1 MRHIYDLHWKI
12 FSMLEV
18 ALVVG
23 EGEEVEAAV
32 ARADS
37 RRAENEAVLGEHRT
51 CQVDWL
57 ICPFC
62 DDVLR

>member
-1 MRHIYDLHWKI
+1 MGNDGIAVDYTA
-12 FSMLEV
+12 V
-18 ALVVG
+18 ARADSRRA
-23 EGEEVEAAV
+23 AAV